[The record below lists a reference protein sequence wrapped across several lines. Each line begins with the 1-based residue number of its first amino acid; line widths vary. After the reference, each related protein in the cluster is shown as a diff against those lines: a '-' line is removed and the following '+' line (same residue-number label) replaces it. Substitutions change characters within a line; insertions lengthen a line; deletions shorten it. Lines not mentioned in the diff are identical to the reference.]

1 MKSKYQDKWGMWHDK
16 ECINGEPSSN
26 DSMILTAIGS
36 KIGFPFMDDHSFW
49 DQLKKRKH
57 FCYPIER
64 TPGKP
69 TPYCS
74 RDFML
79 GATYE
84 GYDHIQHIGRFGWN
98 FSPKPLPSLNIFKLV
113 WQLVK
118 LIGKHRNH
126 FWMNEGFEQVY
137 HVAFMVPFQDRAFY
151 YREANTP
158 VPLIYLIIEWIDKL
172 IPPKT
177 LSSKF
182 ICFLK
187 YNYQPTI
194 EEWEQKFG
202 VDHPFVER
210 VRFLSLRMK

>member
-1 MKSKYQDKWGMWHDK
+1 MWHDQ

-36 KIGFPFMDDHSFW
+36 KIGFPFIDDEGFW
-49 DQLKKRKH
+49 GQLTKRTDCK
-57 FCYPIER
+57 FYYPIER

-79 GATYE
+79 GAGSL
-84 GYDHIQHIGRFGWN
+84 GYVHWLFHRRLKWN
-98 FSPKPLPSLNIFKLV
+98 FSPKPLPRLNIFKLV
-113 WQLVK
+113 YQLIK

-151 YREANTP
+151 YRTANEKPP
-158 VPLIYLIIEWIDKL
+158 VLYSIIEWIDKL
-172 IPPKT
+172 FPPKT

-182 ICFLK
+182 IAFLK

-194 EEWEQKFG
+194 EEWEQKFSP
-202 VDHPFVER
+202 DHPFVEQ
-210 VRFLSLRMK
+210 VRFLSLRIKQ